1 MELSKFCQEVT
12 TVSQVVAASY
22 SPQNAL
28 AGLAPMMLLVVFRFL
43 RLLVLRVLLLFLICL
58 QALF

>member
-1 MELSKFCQEVT
+1 MELFKFCQEVT
-12 TVSQVVAASY
+12 TVLQVVAASVA
-22 SPQNAL
+22 PQNAL